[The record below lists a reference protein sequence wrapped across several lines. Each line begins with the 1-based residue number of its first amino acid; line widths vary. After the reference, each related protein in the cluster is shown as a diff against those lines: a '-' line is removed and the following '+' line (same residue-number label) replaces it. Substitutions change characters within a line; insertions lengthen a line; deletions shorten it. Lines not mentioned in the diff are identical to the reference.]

1 MRQNLSL
8 VLPKMKT
15 AEVESWKKV
24 EKKLKKNSRFLLRFF
39 FRQKTDKLIKVLF
52 SIAFKLVQRNL
63 GWCDKGELR
72 KVA

>member
-15 AEVESWKKV
+15 AEVIA
-24 EKKLKKNSRFLLRFF
+24 KKLKKNSRFLLRFF

-63 GWCDKGELR
+63 GWCDMGELR

>member
-15 AEVESWKKV
+15 AEVIA
-24 EKKLKKNSRFLLRFF
+24 KKLKKNSRFLLRFF
-39 FRQKTDKLIKVLF
+39 FRQKTDKLMKVLF

-63 GWCDKGELR
+63 GGCDKGELR

>member
-15 AEVESWKKV
+15 AEVIA
-24 EKKLKKNSRFLLRFF
+24 KKLKKYSRFLLRFF

>member
-15 AEVESWKKV
+15 AEVIA
-24 EKKLKKNSRFLLRFF
+24 KKLKKNSRFQLRFF